1 MLAIGG
7 SLVMEQCRIGLEF
20 LEKSLPDSSGPTEG
34 EKLMGLLGI
43 DLLYVACLL
52 RSWAQE

>member
-1 MLAIGG
+1 
-7 SLVMEQCRIGLEF
+7 MEQCRIGLEF

-34 EKLMGLLGI
+34 EKLMGPLGI